1 MLGRLAFSISIGSTL
16 VSLLRGPWAVLTGD
30 WEIDWEIEATLE
42 IGFNVDDAEFARDR
56 RSSPIVSSSTYATSD
71 ERDECLD
78 RHLADMVEMRVPIRD
93 SPLEDILEDKLPDRR
108 LFVGDWAI
116 SRYLSVRSYP
126 SESRV
131 DEYVSSWYVSV
142 G

>member
-1 MLGRLAFSISIGSTL
+1 MSIGSTL

-42 IGFNVDDAEFARDR
+42 IGFNVDDAELARDR
-56 RSSPIVSSSTYATSD
+56 RPSPMVSSTYVTSD

-93 SPLEDILEDKLPDRR
+93 SPLEDILGDKLPDRR
-108 LFVGDWAI
+108 LFVGDWTI
-116 SRYLSVRSYP
+116 SKGLSVRSYP